1 MVAIKPSD
9 FDDRKAKEKMLE
21 MMEFVNG
28 RSGGSAQIMAVTKG
42 FPKEAAVAAYQTG
55 ITLLG
60 ENYAQELIKKHE
72 ALPGLEVEWH
82 MIGSLQRNKVRKL
95 SEIVSVWQTVDRVS
109 LLSEIAKYDPS
120 AKVLIQINPLQIPN
134 KAGCSIPEAEILLEQ
149 GAEMGLFIKGVMAVG
164 MQGNLE
170 ETSKIFREAVDFAER
185 FELPERSIGMTEDLE
200 VAIDCG
206 STLLRIGRALF
217 GDRPNK

>member
-1 MVAIKPSD
+1 MAAIKPSD

-72 ALPGLEVEWH
+72 ALPGLEGEWH

>member
-1 MVAIKPSD
+1 MAAIKPSD

-42 FPKEAAVAAYQTG
+42 FPKEAAVAACQTG

-109 LLSEIAKYDPS
+109 LLSEIAKYHPS

-134 KAGCSIPEAEILLEQ
+134 KAGCSIPEAEVLLEQ

-200 VAIDCG
+200 VAIDYG